1 MTLTVKNIR
10 SGYGDRSIIDEISF
24 TVPSG
29 NIMALFGHNGA
40 GKSTTLRAILGLL
53 PLSQG
58 SIELDGR
65 RIDHMTVSDR
75 TEAGLRLL
83 PEGRG
88 VFPDLTVEENLKV
101 VAAANRR
108 KGANGSAGTTAEKV
122 YQLFPVLAEKRNLQ
136 AANLSGG
143 QQQMLAFGLAIL
155 GSPRCVLLEEPS
167 VGLQPDLVEELFG
180 HFRVICREHDMSAI
194 LIEHRITS
202 ALKIVD
208 EVMIL
213 NNGRVAYHDST
224 EATKGHDLWQYF

>member
-1 MTLTVKNIR
+1 MTFEAQGVR

-24 TVPSG
+24 KIPSG

-40 GKSTTLRAILGLL
+40 GKSTTLRALLGLI

-58 SIELDGR
+58 QILLDGQ
-65 RIDHMTVSDR
+65 RIDHLSVSNR
-75 TEAGLRLL
+75 IEAGLRLL

-88 VFPDLTVEENLKV
+88 VFHDLTVDENLRV
-101 VAAANRR
+101 VAAANCG
-108 KGANGSAGTTAEKV
+108 KGAKGSKETTVDEVYSLWPALAAKRDRQAGSM
-122 YQLFPVLAEKRNLQ
+122 
-136 AANLSGG
+136 SGG
-143 QQQMLAFGLAIL
+143 QQQLLAFGLAIL

-180 HFRVICREHDMSAI
+180 HFRDICRQRDMSAI

-208 EVMIL
+208 DVLIL
-213 NNGRVAYHDST
+213 NNGRVVYHDT
-224 EATKGHDLWQYF
+224 CEATRSHDIWQYF